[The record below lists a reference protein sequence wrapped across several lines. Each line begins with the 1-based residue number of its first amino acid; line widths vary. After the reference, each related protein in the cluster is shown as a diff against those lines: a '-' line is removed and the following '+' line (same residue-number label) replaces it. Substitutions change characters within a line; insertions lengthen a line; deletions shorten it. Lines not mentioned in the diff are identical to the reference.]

1 MKAMNFQPK
10 FHFLAPASLGGSV
23 AGTLESAAPTKANGN
38 ASQPTLME
46 RFDRWLWKQHVRDRE
61 AYLADAQDIFD
72 LEERIRRLER
82 SVGSRYY

>member
-1 MKAMNFQPK
+1 MKAMNFPMEAPGSFGAWIARSPK
-10 FHFLAPASLGGSV
+10 SV
-23 AGTLESAAPTKANGN
+23 APTRSNGKDQL
-38 ASQPTLME
+38 SLME

-82 SVGSRYY
+82 SVGSCYY